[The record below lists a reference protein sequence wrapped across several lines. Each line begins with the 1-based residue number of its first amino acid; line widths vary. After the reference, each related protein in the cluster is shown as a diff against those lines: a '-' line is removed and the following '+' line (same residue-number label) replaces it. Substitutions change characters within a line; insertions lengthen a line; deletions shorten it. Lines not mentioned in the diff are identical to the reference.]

1 MGYVEEIDLTGFDE
15 EVVEQK
21 SLLKDTVGKREE
33 EEREESYLN
42 KDEEKGDDMEKE
54 EDMKEKEE
62 KEEKEEESFTSER
75 DSRPLNCFM
84 TLESVMPCD
93 TTVLS

>member
-33 EEREESYLN
+33 EEREESYLD
-42 KDEEKGDDMEKE
+42 KDEEKGADMEK
-54 EDMKEKEE
+54 DMKEKEE

>member
-33 EEREESYLN
+33 EEREESYLD

-62 KEEKEEESFTSER
+62 KEEKEEESFTSEW
-75 DSRPLNCFM
+75 DSRPLNC
-84 TLESVMPCD
+84 L
-93 TTVLS
+93 

>member
-1 MGYVEEIDLTGFDE
+1 M
-15 EVVEQK
+15 
-21 SLLKDTVGKREE
+21 KDTVGKREE
-33 EEREESYLN
+33 GEREESYLD

-54 EDMKEKEE
+54 EDMKE

>member
-33 EEREESYLN
+33 EEREESYLD
-42 KDEEKGDDMEKE
+42 KDEEKGGDMEKE

-62 KEEKEEESFTSER
+62 KDEESFTSER

>member
-1 MGYVEEIDLTGFDE
+1 M
-15 EVVEQK
+15 
-21 SLLKDTVGKREE
+21 KDTVGKREE
-33 EEREESYLN
+33 EEREESYLD

-54 EDMKEKEE
+54 EDMK
-62 KEEKEEESFTSER
+62 EKEEESFTSER

>member
-33 EEREESYLN
+33 EEREESYLD
-42 KDEEKGDDMEKE
+42 KD
-54 EDMKEKEE
+54 
-62 KEEKEEESFTSER
+62 
-75 DSRPLNCFM
+75 
-84 TLESVMPCD
+84 
-93 TTVLS
+93 

>member
-1 MGYVEEIDLTGFDE
+1 M
-15 EVVEQK
+15 
-21 SLLKDTVGKREE
+21 KDTVGKRGE
-33 EEREESYLN
+33 EEREESYLD

-62 KEEKEEESFTSER
+62 KEEESFTSEW

>member
-1 MGYVEEIDLTGFDE
+1 M
-15 EVVEQK
+15 
-21 SLLKDTVGKREE
+21 KR
-33 EEREESYLN
+33 
-42 KDEEKGDDMEKE
+42 DDMEKE
-54 EDMKEKEE
+54 EDMKE

>member
-1 MGYVEEIDLTGFDE
+1 MD
-15 EVVEQK
+15 
-21 SLLKDTVGKREE
+21 
-33 EEREESYLN
+33 

-54 EDMKEKEE
+54 EDMK
-62 KEEKEEESFTSER
+62 EKEEESFTSER

>member
-33 EEREESYLN
+33 EEREESYLD

-54 EDMKEKEE
+54 EDMKEKKE

>member
-33 EEREESYLN
+33 EEREESYLD
-42 KDEEKGDDMEKE
+42 KDEEKGDDMK
-54 EDMKEKEE
+54 E

>member
-1 MGYVEEIDLTGFDE
+1 MHRGDTGKSGVFGIRSGHLMRRY
-15 EVVEQK
+15 EQK
-21 SLLKDTVGKREE
+21 
-33 EEREESYLN
+33 
-42 KDEEKGDDMEKE
+42 
-54 EDMKEKEE
+54 E

>member
-1 MGYVEEIDLTGFDE
+1 M
-15 EVVEQK
+15 
-21 SLLKDTVGKREE
+21 KDTVGKREE
-33 EEREESYLN
+33 EEREESYLD

-54 EDMKEKEE
+54 EDMKE

>member
-1 MGYVEEIDLTGFDE
+1 
-15 EVVEQK
+15 
-21 SLLKDTVGKREE
+21 
-33 EEREESYLN
+33 
-42 KDEEKGDDMEKE
+42 MEKE

>member
-1 MGYVEEIDLTGFDE
+1 M
-15 EVVEQK
+15 
-21 SLLKDTVGKREE
+21 KDTVGKREE
-33 EEREESYLN
+33 EEREESYLD

-62 KEEKEEESFTSER
+62 KDEESFTSER